1 MLRRGPETA
10 ESFQPPPAA
19 SGSCRRRH
27 RPVTGSPARGRTR
40 LPRHASPATPAP
52 PYVLHGACP
61 PPLVANPE
69 PAAARAERVCHEGGP
84 GLSTRWNRAARGVR
98 ELVGAAYEQVGAH
111 IAQTHLRLTAE
122 AGHHSQP
129 PVNLLPEG
137 QHEPLSRSR
146 PPQRQTWAV
155 DKGWNR
161 TARGV
166 RVVMGA
172 AYEQGGAQVAQTNL
186 RLTAE
191 AGHHS
196 QTPVNL

>member
-1 MLRRGPETA
+1 MCCG
-10 ESFQPPPAA
+10 
-19 SGSCRRRH
+19 GVRRR
-27 RPVTGSPARGRTR
+27 RNPSSRLRQRAARVVADTEPVTGSPARGRTR

-122 AGHHSQP
+122 AGHRSQP

-137 QHEPLSRSR
+137 LHEPLSWSR
-146 PPQRQTWAV
+146 PPRRRTWVV
-155 DKGWNR
+155 DEGGTRLAAGSRCWWERR
-161 TARGV
+161 TSRWA
-166 RVVMGA
+166 
-172 AYEQGGAQVAQTNL
+172 
-186 RLTAE
+186 LTSRK
-191 AGHHS
+191 H
-196 QTPVNL
+196 TYD